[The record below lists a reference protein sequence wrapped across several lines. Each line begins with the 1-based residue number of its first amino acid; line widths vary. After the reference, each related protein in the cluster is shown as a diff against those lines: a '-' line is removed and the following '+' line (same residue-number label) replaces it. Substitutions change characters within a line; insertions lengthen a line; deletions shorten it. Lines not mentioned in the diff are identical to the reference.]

1 MLRYETIIRD
11 PVHGD
16 VPLTREEMRL
26 LDTAEMQRLRHVR
39 QLGMAYLVYPGAQH
53 SRFEHSIGT
62 AHLATRMMNEINAV
76 RDRAADSR
84 LGGYDAHEMRI
95 VRLAALVHDATHLP
109 FGHNIEDQTGLLP
122 RHDVPERFAAMF
134 SDETEIGRALAA
146 TGARSEVL
154 AILAPAL
161 AGPGG
166 AAPDSWRALV
176 SGTIDADMLDYL
188 SRDALFTGLKLEY
201 DPRIFGVFRVD
212 RRSQRLYVDLGR
224 QGYLKEAVLSEV
236 IRCLEARY
244 YFSERVYYHHA
255 KIAAGSLVSKAVE
268 IALLAGGVRF
278 EDLQRS
284 TDAGLFDLLGRARV
298 EDPFLQARLRLYL
311 DALGHRR
318 LPRRAAVYPVYAN
331 AALQPELIRR
341 FFGAGSAE
349 ERRRVEREMSE
360 ELQRRT
366 GRDIPVMLYCPA
378 GHMQLK
384 QAKILVQWPG
394 REGLAPLNDYRDE
407 IPRVT
412 DLERSYARMWKFYV
426 HALTDETADL
436 GAVRRLCAE
445 RFPDAVNVLEP
456 AQAPAGVARTGRAGP
471 SAKEIGNALGERD

>member
-1 MLRYETIIRD
+1 MLRYETIVRD

-16 VPLTREEMRL
+16 VPLTREEMRV

-53 SRFEHSIGT
+53 ARFEHSIGT
-62 AHLATRMMNEINAV
+62 AHLATRMVNEINAV
-76 RDRAADSR
+76 RDRAADGR
-84 LGGYDAHEMRI
+84 HGGYDEHELRI

-122 RHDVPERFAAMF
+122 RHDVPERFAAML
-134 SDETEIGRALAA
+134 SDETEVGRALAA
-146 TGARSEVL
+146 TGVRDEVL

-161 AGPGG
+161 AAPGRE
-166 AAPDSWRALV
+166 APDHWRALV

-201 DPRIFGVFRVD
+201 DPRIFNVFRVD

-236 IRCLEARY
+236 VRCLEARF

-268 IALLAGGVRF
+268 LALLAGQLGF
-278 EDLQRS
+278 AELQRS
-284 TDAGLFDLLGRARV
+284 TDAGLLERLGRVRV
-298 EDPFLQARLRLYL
+298 EDPFLQSRLDRYL
-311 DALGHRR
+311 DALTHRR

-331 AALQPELIRR
+331 EAIQADLIAR
-341 FFGAGSAE
+341 FFGAGSAA
-349 ERRRVEREMSE
+349 ERRSVERSMSE
-360 ELQRRT
+360 EMARRL
-366 GRDIPVMLYCPA
+366 GRDVPMLLYCPA

-384 QAKILVQWPG
+384 QAKMLVHWPG
-394 REGLAPLNDYRDE
+394 QEALAPLRDFRDQ
-407 IPRVT
+407 IPRVA

-426 HALTDETADL
+426 HALTDEAHEL
-436 GAVRRLCAE
+436 AEASRVCAE
-445 RFPDAVNVLEP
+445 FFPAAVNVLAPPSTRGE
-456 AQAPAGVARTGRAGP
+456 AHRAAPARNRAHQAGD
-471 SAKEIGNALGERD
+471 S